1 MAGVSRLQYSTEARL
16 VRVMCSGRVD
26 LEFVL
31 RAFSNGMDGVFI
43 GGCRLNE
50 CNYITH
56 GNYHALNMVLL
67 CRKIMEHIGLNPER
81 LRIEFMSSAEGI
93 LFAEVMSEFGNKV
106 KELGPLGKVEGI
118 DQNELK
124 SKLAE
129 ITKLVP
135 YIKLVKN
142 EKLAS
147 RLENPEEYDKLF
159 TKDEIDKLFSEV
171 ISYYIDPEKC
181 QACMTCAK
189 RCPVEAIISAK
200 NQIHVI
206 DQEKCIKCGT
216 CFEVCPPKFGAVT
229 DTPDAAVQVS
239 DPGDN
244 PDEVASWASRP
255 IGIQAQVDDAPD
267 ALVITIPP
275 MRFVHVLRTRKNMTN
290 FSPKTK

>member
-1 MAGVSRLQYSTEARL
+1 
-16 VRVMCSGRVD
+16 MCSGRVD
-26 LEFVL
+26 LEFVF

-50 CNYITH
+50 CKYITH

-67 CRKIMEHIGLNPER
+67 CRKIMEHIGLNPDR

-93 LFAEVMSEFGNKV
+93 LFAELVNDFGSKV
-106 KELGPLGKVEGI
+106 KELGPLGIGEGI

-129 ITKLVP
+129 IRKLVP

-147 RLENPEEYDKLF
+147 RLEDPEEYDKLF
-159 TKDEIDKLFSEV
+159 TRDEIDKLLSEV

-181 QACMTCAK
+181 QACMICAK

-206 DQEKCIKCGT
+206 DQDKCIKCST

-229 DTPDAAVQVS
+229 RISGEPV
-239 DPGDN
+239 
-244 PDEVASWASRP
+244 
-255 IGIQAQVDDAPD
+255 
-267 ALVITIPP
+267 PP
-275 MRFVHVLRTRKNMTN
+275 PLPEDKRAIVRKKKEKEETD
-290 FSPKTK
+290 KE

>member
-1 MAGVSRLQYSTEARL
+1 
-16 VRVMCSGRVD
+16 MCSGRVD

-106 KELGPLGKVEGI
+106 KELGPLGKGEGI

-124 SKLAE
+124 FKLAE

-135 YIKLVKN
+135 YIKVVKN

-147 RLENPEEYDKLF
+147 RLKNPEEYDKLF
-159 TKDEIDKLFSEV
+159 TKDEIETLFRELP
-171 ISYYIDPEKC
+171 SYYIDPEKC

-189 RCPVEAIISAK
+189 RCPVDAILSGK
-200 NQIHVI
+200 NLIHII

-216 CFEVCPPKFGAVT
+216 CFEVCPPKFSAVT
-229 DTPDAAVQVS
+229 KISGEPV
-239 DPGDN
+239 P
-244 PDEVASWASRP
+244 PP
-255 IGIQAQVDDAPD
+255 IPEEKR
-267 ALVITIPP
+267 TIV
-275 MRFVHVLRTRKNMTN
+275 R
-290 FSPKTK
+290 KTKKEKGETDKE

>member
-1 MAGVSRLQYSTEARL
+1 
-16 VRVMCSGRVD
+16 MCSGRVD

-67 CRKIMEHIGLNPER
+67 CRKIMEHIGLNPDR

-106 KELGPLGKVEGI
+106 KELGPLGKGEGI

-135 YIKLVKN
+135 YIKVVKN

-147 RLENPEEYDKLF
+147 RLVNPEQYDTLF

-189 RCPVEAIISAK
+189 RCPVEAIVGGK
-200 NQIHVI
+200 NLIHVI

-216 CFEVCPPKFGAVT
+216 CFEVCPPKFRAVMEITGAPVPPPIPEEKRTIVRKSKKEKGET
-229 DTPDAAVQVS
+229 DK
-239 DPGDN
+239 
-244 PDEVASWASRP
+244 E
-255 IGIQAQVDDAPD
+255 
-267 ALVITIPP
+267 
-275 MRFVHVLRTRKNMTN
+275 
-290 FSPKTK
+290 